1 MDNQYWL
8 SIPYF
13 VVMDEV
19 DGEKE
24 RGKQEKQSLSEK
36 ETESRGGK
44 EMMIN
49 RTMRVEPKRLK
60 MNLLIKQ

>member
-13 VVMDEV
+13 AVMDEV

-24 RGKQEKQSLSEK
+24 RRKQGKQSRERDRQQRREREDDKQTNAPSTLNP
-36 ETESRGGK
+36 RD
-44 EMMIN
+44 
-49 RTMRVEPKRLK
+49 
-60 MNLLIKQ
+60 